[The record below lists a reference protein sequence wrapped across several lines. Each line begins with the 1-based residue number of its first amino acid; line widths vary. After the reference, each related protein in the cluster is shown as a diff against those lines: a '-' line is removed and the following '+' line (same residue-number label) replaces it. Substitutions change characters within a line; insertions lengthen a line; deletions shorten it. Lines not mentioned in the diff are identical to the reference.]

1 MRLIYCEC
9 QALKT
14 FMEKKKTQMVKV
26 LSWRYIGSGGSELC
40 VKFLFIY
47 WCRIF
52 KVAARGYISASVL
65 YGV

>member
-1 MRLIYCEC
+1 MRRIYCEC

-14 FMEKKKTQMVKV
+14 FMKKKKQTVKV
-26 LSWRYIGSGGSELC
+26 LSWRYIGSGGLELC
-40 VKFLFIY
+40 VNFLFIY

-52 KVAARGYISASVL
+52 KVAAHGYISVSLL